1 MHSANLR
8 GPKESEKQ
16 ASFDTMKIWWAPI
29 LMRGKLHVEVLDVD
43 FPGETQHGASI
54 LVSKVRAA
62 VNIRFQ
68 GGPSKPDTVWIDR
81 GKGFYSPCAG
91 GITAEY
97 KQALKD
103 NRLKPAMGDDASIQ
117 PGSLQ
122 ELMLHETSVAWI
134 RHRLAK
140 SVPTRAWEESR
151 DAYTARL
158 KGVVDDI
165 NRNCDVEGLCRAFM
179 TRINKLVERKGG
191 RLSE

>member
-1 MHSANLR
+1 
-8 GPKESEKQ
+8 
-16 ASFDTMKIWWAPI
+16 
-29 LMRGKLHVEVLDVD
+29 
-43 FPGETQHGASI
+43 
-54 LVSKVRAA
+54 
-62 VNIRFQ
+62 
-68 GGPSKPDTVWIDR
+68 
-81 GKGFYSPCAG
+81 
-91 GITAEY
+91 
-97 KQALKD
+97 
-103 NRLKPAMGDDASIQ
+103 MGDDASIQ

-165 NRNCDVEGLCRAFM
+165 NRNCDVEGLCRAFT